1 MDFHWYWYRIL
12 KFWYRDNPT
21 RDHRRPASP
30 GISPS
35 KSAQVATPVAVN
47 NVLSCSLVWM
57 EINGQLWAIFMDGEW
72 IGGQGCEVL
81 LLLPGALDVVRNGKP
96 HLACHRTAWQLQ
108 IGLFVLISVVS
119 HVLRLT
125 SSHLGHIA
133 QGYYRRFFIYVSGLV
148 PCNYCE
154 ILLSVFVSCSQNRM
168 MWKNEDSF
176 LLGNLSLGAWGEGGF
191 EKEKRGLFVCSCR
204 FCKISNRQI
213 MWLSNALCHLK
224 LQ

>member
-1 MDFHWYWYRIL
+1 MSHLYGWWMDWRS
-12 KFWYRDNPT
+12 R
-21 RDHRRPASP
+21 
-30 GISPS
+30 
-35 KSAQVATPVAVN
+35 
-47 NVLSCSLVWM
+47 
-57 EINGQLWAIFMDGEW
+57 
-72 IGGQGCEVL
+72 CEVL

-125 SSHLGHIA
+125 LSHLGHIA

-168 MWKNEDSF
+168 MWKKWRLIPVGKPEP
-176 LLGNLSLGAWGEGGF
+176 
-191 EKEKRGLFVCSCR
+191 RGLRGGRFREREERTVCVLKCH

-213 MWLSNALCHLK
+213 MCLSNTVNKCILIYFDIDILIINYHSIVSKCVMLTKAFLK
-224 LQ
+224 YYLNAF